1 MKKYFFILLFLQ
13 FGLFFSQY
21 KPKDYHLESKIVLK
35 NSNDTIKARILA
47 LWAFK
52 KDHFAPQTFMRKLT
66 IFNSEGIKSKINE
79 SDVKYLEIKDFDGKI
94 RKFINSFEIL
104 NKEIGLLEI
113 LYSGKMSYYCG
124 FQTVNLYG
132 NVNSTEYLIEKNK
145 SLIDTNLFSGS
156 NKKLKERLSNYP
168 DLIELLDKVSDKK
181 DLIKILELYNSK

>member
-66 IFNSEGIKSKINE
+66 VFDAEGIKSKINE

-104 NKEIGLLEI
+104 NK
-113 LYSGKMSYYCG
+113 
-124 FQTVNLYG
+124 
-132 NVNSTEYLIEKNK
+132 
-145 SLIDTNLFSGS
+145 
-156 NKKLKERLSNYP
+156 
-168 DLIELLDKVSDKK
+168 
-181 DLIKILELYNSK
+181 